1 MCQFFHVSG
10 ILAVFAFIA
19 FGFGYNFVAGLFEAI
34 KIFPLD
40 FSIRGRLPKSYHFYA
55 LAAA

>member
-1 MCQFFHVSG
+1 VCQFFHVSG

-34 KIFPLD
+34 
-40 FSIRGRLPKSYHFYA
+40 
-55 LAAA
+55 